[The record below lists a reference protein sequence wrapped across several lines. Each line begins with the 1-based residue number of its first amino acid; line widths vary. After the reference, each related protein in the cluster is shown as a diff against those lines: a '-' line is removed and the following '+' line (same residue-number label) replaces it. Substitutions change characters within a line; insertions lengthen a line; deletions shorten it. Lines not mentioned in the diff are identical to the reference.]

1 MTTDDKGYTV
11 IEDYSSFEDIDP
23 KELEM
28 KEVSK
33 SPVTTKKKQPA
44 GPKKEMKQGT
54 LFGSKNGA
62 IEKPKK

>member
-33 SPVTTKKKQPA
+33 SPVTTKKNVK
-44 GPKKEMKQGT
+44 
-54 LFGSKNGA
+54 SKNKNFM
-62 IEKPKK
+62 I